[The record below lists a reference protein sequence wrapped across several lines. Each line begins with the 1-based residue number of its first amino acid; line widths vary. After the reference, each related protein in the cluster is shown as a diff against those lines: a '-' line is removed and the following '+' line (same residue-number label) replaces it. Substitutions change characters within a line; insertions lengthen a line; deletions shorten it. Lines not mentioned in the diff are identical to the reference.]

1 MASGSGSELTS
12 CFTQVDA
19 DRKEADKFFIIPGTK
34 VRMTRSG
41 FDVAFGIMFLSK
53 NGLLRGNKQQTPLKK
68 ADTLPESAKGETM
81 QDGRMPFESHGDEDK
96 PNLRVNSF
104 LPDISLPSSLPA
116 EPVPIADMAN
126 IFGVTHRT
134 LHFYEEKALLT
145 SKRIGQMRVYSH
157 RNVQRMAV
165 INVCREVG
173 ISVASI
179 TEIMEKLVRS
189 RSQEEADDIFRDAL
203 RQRKRELTAEL
214 STLQRQAQQ
223 IEELLV
229 TDSDED
235 GADAAERGQANDIA
249 LTDPERKCLEL
260 MAEGYAPVRLA
271 RALGLSANELNILE
285 AKIIGKFSASNRF
298 QAVAKAVLLGV
309 IRA

>member
-1 MASGSGSELTS
+1 
-12 CFTQVDA
+12 
-19 DRKEADKFFIIPGTK
+19 
-34 VRMTRSG
+34 
-41 FDVAFGIMFLSK
+41 
-53 NGLLRGNKQQTPLKK
+53 
-68 ADTLPESAKGETM
+68 
-81 QDGRMPFESHGDEDK
+81 MPFEHGDEDK
-96 PNLRVNSF
+96 SNPRNSGF

-145 SKRIGQMRVYSH
+145 SKRIGQMRVYTH
-157 RNVQRMAV
+157 RNVRRMAV

-189 RSQEEADDIFRDAL
+189 LSQEEADDVFHAAL

-223 IEELLV
+223 IEELLI
-229 TDSDED
+229 TDSDTD
-235 GADAAERGQANDIA
+235 GLDSEERAPARDIA
-249 LTDPERKCLEL
+249 LTDTERKCLEL

-271 RALGLSANELNILE
+271 RALG
-285 AKIIGKFSASNRF
+285 
-298 QAVAKAVLLGV
+298 V
-309 IRA
+309 

>member
-1 MASGSGSELTS
+1 
-12 CFTQVDA
+12 
-19 DRKEADKFFIIPGTK
+19 
-34 VRMTRSG
+34 
-41 FDVAFGIMFLSK
+41 
-53 NGLLRGNKQQTPLKK
+53 
-68 ADTLPESAKGETM
+68 M
-81 QDGRMPFESHGDEDK
+81 QDGRLPFKSNGDEDK
-96 PNLRVNSF
+96 PNSRFSSF
-104 LPDISLPSSLPA
+104 LPDVSLPSSLPA

-145 SKRIGQMRVYSH
+145 SRRVGQMRVYTH

-173 ISVASI
+173 ISVATI
-179 TEIMEKLVRS
+179 TEIMEKLGRS
-189 RSQEEADDIFRDAL
+189 VSQEEADEVFHTAL

-223 IEELLV
+223 IEDFLIAGDQDAEG
-229 TDSDED
+229 DEEA
-235 GADAAERGQANDIA
+235 GRTPTTTIA
-249 LTDPERKCLEL
+249 LSETERKCLEL

-271 RALGLSANELNILE
+271 RALGLSGSDLNILE

>member
-1 MASGSGSELTS
+1 
-12 CFTQVDA
+12 
-19 DRKEADKFFIIPGTK
+19 
-34 VRMTRSG
+34 
-41 FDVAFGIMFLSK
+41 
-53 NGLLRGNKQQTPLKK
+53 
-68 ADTLPESAKGETM
+68 M
-81 QDGRMPFESHGDEDK
+81 QNGRMPFEHGDEDK
-96 PNLRVNSF
+96 PNLRISSF

-173 ISVASI
+173 ISVAAI
-179 TEIMEKLVRS
+179 TDIMEKLARS
-189 RSQEEADDIFRDAL
+189 LSQEEADEIFRSAL
-203 RQRKRELTAEL
+203 RQRKRELTAER

-223 IEELLV
+223 IEELLA
-229 TDSDED
+229 TDNDTD
-235 GADAAERGQANDIA
+235 GLDAAERGPGKDIA
-249 LTDPERKCLEL
+249 LTDNERKCLEL

-271 RALGLSANELNILE
+271 RALGLSGNDLNELE

>member
-1 MASGSGSELTS
+1 
-12 CFTQVDA
+12 
-19 DRKEADKFFIIPGTK
+19 
-34 VRMTRSG
+34 
-41 FDVAFGIMFLSK
+41 
-53 NGLLRGNKQQTPLKK
+53 
-68 ADTLPESAKGETM
+68 
-81 QDGRMPFESHGDEDK
+81 MPFESHGDEDK
-96 PNLRVNSF
+96 PNLRISSF

-165 INVCREVG
+165 INACREVG
-173 ISVASI
+173 ISVAAI
-179 TEIMEKLVRS
+179 TEIMEKLVRTL
-189 RSQEEADDIFRDAL
+189 SQDEADDIFRAAL

-214 STLQRQAQQ
+214 STLQRQAHQ

-229 TDSDED
+229 AED
-235 GADAAERGQANDIA
+235 DGDGVDAAERSSARDIA
-249 LTDPERKCLEL
+249 LTDTERKCLEL

-271 RALGLSANELNILE
+271 RALGLSGSDLNALE
-285 AKIIGKFSASNRF
+285 AKIIGKFNASNRF

>member
-1 MASGSGSELTS
+1 
-12 CFTQVDA
+12 
-19 DRKEADKFFIIPGTK
+19 
-34 VRMTRSG
+34 
-41 FDVAFGIMFLSK
+41 
-53 NGLLRGNKQQTPLKK
+53 
-68 ADTLPESAKGETM
+68 
-81 QDGRMPFESHGDEDK
+81 MPFESHGDEDK
-96 PNLRVNSF
+96 HNLRISSF

-173 ISVASI
+173 ISVAAI
-179 TEIMEKLVRS
+179 TEIMEKLVRTL
-189 RSQEEADDIFRDAL
+189 SQDEADDIFRAAL

-214 STLQRQAQQ
+214 STLQRQAHQ

-229 TDSDED
+229 AED
-235 GADAAERGQANDIA
+235 DGDGVDAAERSPARDIA
-249 LTDPERKCLEL
+249 LTDTERKCLEL

-271 RALGLSANELNILE
+271 RALGLSGSDLNALE
-285 AKIIGKFSASNRF
+285 AKIIGKFNASNRF

>member
-1 MASGSGSELTS
+1 
-12 CFTQVDA
+12 
-19 DRKEADKFFIIPGTK
+19 
-34 VRMTRSG
+34 
-41 FDVAFGIMFLSK
+41 
-53 NGLLRGNKQQTPLKK
+53 
-68 ADTLPESAKGETM
+68 M
-81 QDGRMPFESHGDEDK
+81 QDGRMPFEHGDEDK
-96 PNLRVNSF
+96 PNLRLSSF

-145 SKRIGQMRVYSH
+145 SKRIGQMRVYTH

-173 ISVASI
+173 ISVAAI

-189 RSQEEADDIFRDAL
+189 LSQEEADDIFHVAL

-229 TDSDED
+229 IDSDAD
-235 GADAAERGQANDIA
+235 GFDGAERGPAKDIA
-249 LTDPERKCLEL
+249 LTDTERKCLEL

-271 RALGLSANELNILE
+271 RALGLSGSDLNALE

>member
-1 MASGSGSELTS
+1 
-12 CFTQVDA
+12 
-19 DRKEADKFFIIPGTK
+19 
-34 VRMTRSG
+34 
-41 FDVAFGIMFLSK
+41 
-53 NGLLRGNKQQTPLKK
+53 
-68 ADTLPESAKGETM
+68 
-81 QDGRMPFESHGDEDK
+81 MPFESHGDEDK
-96 PNLRVNSF
+96 PNLRISSF

-173 ISVASI
+173 ISVAAI
-179 TEIMEKLVRS
+179 TEIMEKLVRTL
-189 RSQEEADDIFRDAL
+189 SQDEADDIFRAAL

-214 STLQRQAQQ
+214 STLQRQAHQ

-229 TDSDED
+229 AED
-235 GADAAERGQANDIA
+235 DGDGVDAVERSSARDIA
-249 LTDPERKCLEL
+249 LTDTERKCLEL

-271 RALGLSANELNILE
+271 RALGLSGSDLNALE
-285 AKIIGKFSASNRF
+285 AKIIGKFNASNRF

>member
-1 MASGSGSELTS
+1 
-12 CFTQVDA
+12 
-19 DRKEADKFFIIPGTK
+19 
-34 VRMTRSG
+34 
-41 FDVAFGIMFLSK
+41 
-53 NGLLRGNKQQTPLKK
+53 
-68 ADTLPESAKGETM
+68 M
-81 QDGRMPFESHGDEDK
+81 QDGRMPFEHGDEDK
-96 PNLRVNSF
+96 PNLRISSF
-104 LPDISLPSSLPA
+104 LPDVSLPSSLPA

-145 SKRIGQMRVYSH
+145 SKRIGQMRVYTH

-173 ISVASI
+173 ISVAAI

-189 RSQEEADDIFRDAL
+189 LSQEEADDIFHAAL
-203 RQRKRELTAEL
+203 RQRKRELTSEL

-229 TDSDED
+229 TEMDPDGMD
-235 GADAAERGQANDIA
+235 GAERAPAKDIA
-249 LTDPERKCLEL
+249 LTDAERKCLEL

-271 RALGLSANELNILE
+271 RALGLSGSDLNTLE

>member
-1 MASGSGSELTS
+1 
-12 CFTQVDA
+12 
-19 DRKEADKFFIIPGTK
+19 
-34 VRMTRSG
+34 
-41 FDVAFGIMFLSK
+41 
-53 NGLLRGNKQQTPLKK
+53 
-68 ADTLPESAKGETM
+68 
-81 QDGRMPFESHGDEDK
+81 MPFEHGDEDK
-96 PNLRVNSF
+96 PNLRISSF
-104 LPDISLPSSLPA
+104 LPDVSLPSSLPA

-145 SKRIGQMRVYSH
+145 SKRIGQMRVYTH

-173 ISVASI
+173 ISVAAI

-189 RSQEEADDIFRDAL
+189 LSQEEADDIFHAAL
-203 RQRKRELTAEL
+203 RQRKRELTSEL

-229 TDSDED
+229 TEMDPDGMD
-235 GADAAERGQANDIA
+235 GAERAPAKDIA
-249 LTDPERKCLEL
+249 LTDAERKCLEL

-271 RALGLSANELNILE
+271 RALGLSGSDLNTLE

>member
-1 MASGSGSELTS
+1 
-12 CFTQVDA
+12 
-19 DRKEADKFFIIPGTK
+19 
-34 VRMTRSG
+34 
-41 FDVAFGIMFLSK
+41 
-53 NGLLRGNKQQTPLKK
+53 
-68 ADTLPESAKGETM
+68 M

-189 RSQEEADDIFRDAL
+189 LSQEEADDIFRDAL
-203 RQRKRELTAEL
+203 RQRKRELTAAL

>member
-1 MASGSGSELTS
+1 
-12 CFTQVDA
+12 
-19 DRKEADKFFIIPGTK
+19 
-34 VRMTRSG
+34 
-41 FDVAFGIMFLSK
+41 
-53 NGLLRGNKQQTPLKK
+53 
-68 ADTLPESAKGETM
+68 M

-96 PNLRVNSF
+96 PNLRISSF

-145 SKRIGQMRVYSH
+145 SKRIGQMRVYTH

-173 ISVASI
+173 ISVAAI

-189 RSQEEADDIFRDAL
+189 LSQEEADDIFHAAL

-229 TDSDED
+229 ADTDADGMD
-235 GADAAERGQANDIA
+235 GAERAPAKDIA
-249 LTDPERKCLEL
+249 LTDTERKCLEL

-271 RALGLSANELNILE
+271 RALGLSGSDLHVLE
-285 AKIIGKFSASNRF
+285 ATIIGKFNASNRF
-298 QAVAKAVLLGV
+298 QAVAKAVLVGV

>member
-1 MASGSGSELTS
+1 
-12 CFTQVDA
+12 
-19 DRKEADKFFIIPGTK
+19 
-34 VRMTRSG
+34 
-41 FDVAFGIMFLSK
+41 
-53 NGLLRGNKQQTPLKK
+53 
-68 ADTLPESAKGETM
+68 M
-81 QDGRMPFESHGDEDK
+81 QNGRMPFEHGDEDK
-96 PNLRVNSF
+96 PNLRISSF

-134 LHFYEEKALLT
+134 LHFYEERALLT

-173 ISVASI
+173 ISVAAI
-179 TEIMEKLVRS
+179 TDIMEKLARS
-189 RSQEEADDIFRDAL
+189 LSQEEADEIFHSAL
-203 RQRKRELTAEL
+203 RQRKRELTAER

-223 IEELLV
+223 IEELLA
-229 TDSDED
+229 TDNDAD
-235 GADAAERGQANDIA
+235 GLDAAERGPGKDIA
-249 LTDPERKCLEL
+249 LTDNERKCLEL

-271 RALGLSANELNILE
+271 RALGLSGNDLNELE